1 MALSSVEA
9 RCVAAERRASGDRR
23 QIISRQILSRALATS
38 MVHLPVGCEQS
49 LARGLTRSKGAF

>member
-23 QIISRQILSRALATS
+23 QIISRQMLLVMS
-38 MVHLPVGCEQS
+38 MERLPYHCEQI
-49 LARGLTRSKGAF
+49 LARGLTRSKGVF